1 MLSIWEINNRER
13 LYQIKKRWDRVLFH
27 SHCQA
32 PYLSLEWYL
41 SALETI
47 DKDKLPLVLFF
58 KSSGEDIG
66 LIPLVYKKLNCI
78 GFTYHLVGFIN
89 NACTPY
95 QGFVYLNSFKDIL
108 TNLIR
113 CLSRRFGTLFTLDLN
128 EIRLTDHEYTI
139 VRDLASKGLFLFD
152 EEQKPGSRY
161 LILDRNFDQIL
172 NELNPH
178 TQKEFK
184 RKINRLSKLGS
195 IDLIR
200 IQGHAQIEYHLD
212 RFFKFYARTWKGE
225 ESYPEFYYNLCKEF
239 ESLGKLYFYGLILD
253 KQPIAY
259 LICLLG
265 KDTIYGIKTT
275 YNPSYYAFSPG
286 VILFYKSIENMLSIP
301 GLHEFDIGRGDEQ
314 FKREWT
320 SLSHEHTRLCI
331 YPNTFFWKVVNQI
344 RDHVLP
350 FMKQQDKFNEFYSG
364 IRSRLLHAEKFRG
377 TGSENMKTTYRKVT
391 YEDYK
396 GNSVPGKYTARLVQP
411 YDLDKLVVAMSARNF
426 GEVRERI
433 GEQQCIVILEN
444 EKILA
449 YFWIPLKMNK
459 IVDINGDIPEIVIGD
474 WGLAEDIVPERLEKE
489 CISIFLK
496 FLKDKDLLKR
506 GVMLRLRNHRA
517 SERKSG

>member
-1 MLSIWEINNRER
+1 MLSIWEVNNRER
-13 LYQIKKRWDRVLFH
+13 LYQIKKRWDKMLFH

-47 DKDKLPLVLFF
+47 DKDRLPLVLFF

-66 LIPLVYKKLNCI
+66 LIPLVYKKLNCL
-78 GFTYHLVGFIN
+78 GFTYHLIGFIN

-113 CLSRRFGTLFTLDLN
+113 YLSRRFGTLFYLDLN
-128 EIRLTDHEYTI
+128 EIRLTNHEYATI
-139 VRDLASKGLFLFD
+139 RELASKGLFLFD

-161 LILDRNFDQIL
+161 LILDRDFDQIINTL
-172 NELNPH
+172 SRH

-184 RKINRLSKLGS
+184 RKINRLAKLGFV
-195 IDLIR
+195 DLIR

-225 ESYPEFYYNLCKEF
+225 EPHPEFYYNLCKRF
-239 ESLGKLYFYGLILD
+239 ESLGKLHFYGLTLD
-253 KQPIAY
+253 EQPIAY
-259 LICLLG
+259 LICLVG
-265 KDTIYGIKTT
+265 KDNIYGIKTT

-301 GLHEFDIGRGDEQ
+301 GMREFDIGRGDEQ

-344 RDHVLP
+344 RYHILP
-350 FMKQQDKFNEFYSG
+350 FMKQQGKFNEFYSA
-364 IRSRLLHAEKFRG
+364 IRSRLLHAEKFRCASNEI
-377 TGSENMKTTYRKVT
+377 TERTYRKIT
-391 YEDYK
+391 YDDYK
-396 GNSVPGKYTARLVQP
+396 DIAVSGNYTARLVQP
-411 YDLDKLVVAMSARNF
+411 FDVDRLVVAMSTRNF
-426 GEVRERI
+426 KEVQERI
-433 GEQQCIVILEN
+433 EKQQCIIILEN

-459 IVDINGDIPEIVIGD
+459 RVDINADIPEIVIED
-474 WGLAEDIVPERLEKE
+474 WGLAEDMVHERLEE
-489 CISIFLK
+489 QCISIFLK
-496 FLKDKDLLKR
+496 SLKDKDLLKR
-506 GVMLRLRNHRA
+506 GVMLLLSNHRA